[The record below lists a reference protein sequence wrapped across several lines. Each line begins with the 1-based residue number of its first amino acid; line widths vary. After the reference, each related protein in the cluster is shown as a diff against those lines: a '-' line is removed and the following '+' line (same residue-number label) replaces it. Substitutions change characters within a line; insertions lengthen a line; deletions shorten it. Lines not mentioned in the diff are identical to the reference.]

1 MTDPTRVVDAG
12 DLRLYR
18 TEIPNLIDDMNLSV
32 YAFRLYVHLKRVAGA
47 SNEGACW
54 QSTRT
59 LATHCG
65 MSASKVSESKQELV
79 DAGLIEIDPGDRTKS
94 DTMTIVNVWPQ
105 NFAKYAKTADDSGVP
120 TANTPPSGCSHS
132 EQGVRTANAGVRV
145 AVHKKEP
152 IKNKPIKKGES
163 DSTPSHQPAPAK
175 PQSPPPPPPLAELTG
190 DPYMDAAVNKFNRQQ
205 QGRAAHLGQIPMDD
219 WNKRVPAAQ
228 RMPLLKVIAK
238 LTGKTPMYESDDV
251 KIANLLHEAA
261 IKAYKWG
268 YTPDDLKDLERPWL
282 ADWRSGGKLAG
293 RIDQFEE
300 FLSEQVSNRNN
311 PSPTKSNSTAGSYVP
326 VDVMAE
332 LERIT
337 LEQQRIDSH

>member
-18 TEIPNLIDDMNLSV
+18 TEIPNLIDDMSLSV

-79 DAGLIEIDPGDRTKS
+79 DAGLIEIEPGDRTKS

-105 NFAKYAKTADDSGVP
+105 NFAKYTKTTDDSGVR

-145 AVHKKEP
+145 VVHKKEP
-152 IKNKPIKKGES
+152 IKKEPVKKGER
-163 DSTPSHQPAPAK
+163 DSTPSQQPESAK
-175 PQSPPPPPPLAELTG
+175 PQSPPPQPLIAELTN

-205 QGRAAHLGQIPMDD
+205 QGRAAHPGQIPMDD
-219 WNKRVPAAQ
+219 WNKQVPKNL
-228 RMPLLKVIAK
+228 RMPLVGTIAD
-238 LTGKTPMYESDDV
+238 LTGKRPLWESDDV
-251 KIANLLHEAA
+251 KTSNLLHEAA
-261 IKAYKWG
+261 IKAHKWG
-268 YTPDDLKDLERPWL
+268 YTPEDLRNLESLWIS
-282 ADWRSGGKLAG
+282 DWRSGGKLAG
-293 RIDQFEE
+293 RIDQFME
-300 FLSEQVSNRNN
+300 FLSEKKAESA
-311 PSPTKSNSTAGSYVP
+311 PPPTTLQPQRRTVARGGSY
-326 VDVMAE
+326 AW
-332 LERIT
+332 
-337 LEQQRIDSH
+337 S

>member
-18 TEIPNLIDDMNLSV
+18 TEIPNLIDDINLSV

-79 DAGLIEIDPGDRTKS
+79 DAGLIEIEPGDRTKS

-105 NFAKYAKTADDSGVP
+105 NFAKYTKTADDSGVP
-120 TANTPPSGCSHS
+120 TANTLPLGCSHS

-163 DSTPSHQPAPAK
+163 DSTPSQQPAPAK
-175 PQSPPPPPPLAELTG
+175 PQGPPPQPLLAELTN

-205 QGRAAHLGQIPMDD
+205 QGRAAHPGQIPMDD
-219 WNKRVPAAQ
+219 WNKQVPAAQ
-228 RMPLLKVIAK
+228 RIPLLKVIAD
-238 LTGKTPMYESDDV
+238 LTGKRPLWESDDV
-251 KIANLLHEAA
+251 KIARLLHEAA
-261 IKAYKWG
+261 IKAHKWG
-268 YTPDDLKDLERPWL
+268 YTPESLLRLEGAWIS
-282 ADWRSGGKLAG
+282 DWRSGGKRAG
-293 RIDQFEE
+293 RIDQFMD
-300 FLSEQVSNRNN
+300 FLSEKKTESA
-311 PSPTKSNSTAGSYVP
+311 PSPTMQP
-326 VDVMAE
+326 
-332 LERIT
+332 
-337 LEQQRIDSH
+337 QRRTIARGGYAWS